1 MVNTA
6 TPPWS
11 CENFVRRRDSKMTT
25 PALQPTPQT
34 SPQPEPWLRGSYSEL
49 PAVLRAIL
57 HAFDLAREDAVRW
70 ADGLTE
76 AELHAS
82 PSGLSPIAFHMRHI
96 ARSLDRMLTYA
107 EGGQLNAE
115 QLTALKTELDPGIS
129 REELLAE
136 FHQGLDRA
144 AERVRAFASAD
155 LEQARGVG
163 KKQFPTSVGGLLVH
177 LADHTQ
183 RHTGQIVTTAKLLK
197 AMRAEPATGGVHGLS

>member
-1 MVNTA
+1 
-6 TPPWS
+6 
-11 CENFVRRRDSKMTT
+11 MTT
-25 PALQPTPQT
+25 TALPPVQ
-34 SPQPEPWLRGSYSEL
+34 QPEPWLRGTYSDL

-70 ADGLTE
+70 VDGLSE

-82 PSGLSPIAFHMRHI
+82 PSGLTPISFHLRHI
-96 ARSLDRMLTYA
+96 VRSLDRLLTYA
-107 EGGQLNAE
+107 EGNQLSSE
-115 QLTALKTELDPGIS
+115 QITAFKTELDPDIS

-155 LEQARGVG
+155 LEQPRGVG
-163 KKQFPTSVGGLLVH
+163 KKQLPTSVGGLLVH

-183 RHTGQIVTTAKLLK
+183 RHTGQIVTTAKVL
-197 AMRAEPATGGVHGLS
+197 RASDIERGSGGVHGLS